1 LAVPPVSIDAIL
13 FPDHLETEEEVPIQ
27 HLNTQVEL
35 SSQNEST
42 KDAFFSKISTR
53 PTGLLPVPKTNKL
66 ATNKQSKNSPSCP
79 TMTAPRRR
87 RRVAGI
93 GVIQYA

>member
-1 LAVPPVSIDAIL
+1 MSVDAIL

-53 PTGLLPVPKTNKL
+53 PTGLLPVPKTNKIL
-66 ATNKQSKNSPSCP
+66 VPKDPYTTNMLSN
-79 TMTAPRRR
+79 
-87 RRVAGI
+87 I
-93 GVIQYA
+93 